1 MRLGRRYLE
10 RTAVPARPLLPAPLH
25 APAPDRRGPAFCG
38 RGCPGRLLR
47 MWDLA
52 LRDPP
57 CVASATGRRGAK
69 AQPRGSACLPP
80 PAPHGRALL
89 PHGAAPHSFTR
100 PPAGG
105 RRVVAIPRAHVRVC
119 VLGRWSLLC
128 SWAHSGQRSCRVPRW
143 SRSSPWGET
152 ARRTGVCISSRPC
165 GDGDL
170 TPGCDPPGECPLSS
184 DPARLLRPRPG
195 PTSMRVTLDPGPSR
209 SVRRAALRPGPG
221 PCRQHP
227 PLPRPHNAGRG
238 RAGPRSRPPW
248 VWAARPPGHD
258 HDARSPLPGPS
269 RQLRLPPA
277 GPSLCQ
283 PLRALRPIEEPEKL
297 RLFWELRGSPP
308 GPGHVWQPHR
318 RNELVLSP

>member
-1 MRLGRRYLE
+1 
-10 RTAVPARPLLPAPLH
+10 
-25 APAPDRRGPAFCG
+25 
-38 RGCPGRLLR
+38 

-69 AQPRGSACLPP
+69 AP

-89 PHGAAPHSFTR
+89 PRGAAPHSFTR
-100 PPAGG
+100 RPAGR

-152 ARRTGVCISSRPC
+152 ARRAGVCISSRPC
-165 GDGDL
+165 ADGDL

-184 DPARLLRPRPG
+184 DPARLLHAQG
-195 PTSMRVTLDPGPSR
+195 PTSMWVTLDPGPSR

-221 PCRQHP
+221 PGPCRQHP
-227 PLPRPHNAGRG
+227 PLPGPQNAGQG
-238 RAGPRSRPPW
+238 RAGPAEPVPLG
-248 VWAARPPGHD
+248 VGPTAARPRPRCPQPAAG
-258 HDARSPLPGPS
+258 AKSSAPAAAPWPVCLPGPS
-269 RQLRLPPA
+269 APFV
-277 GPSLCQ
+277 
-283 PLRALRPIEEPEKL
+283 PLKNPKSFAC
-297 RLFWELRGSPP
+297 FGS
-308 GPGHVWQPHR
+308 
-318 RNELVLSP
+318 

>member
-1 MRLGRRYLE
+1 MRGE
-10 RTAVPARPLLPAPLH
+10 R
-25 APAPDRRGPAFCG
+25 APDGHCAGRRGPAFRG

-69 AQPRGSACLPP
+69 AP

-89 PHGAAPHSFTR
+89 PRGAAPHSFTR
-100 PPAGG
+100 RPAGR

-152 ARRTGVCISSRPC
+152 ARRAGVCISSCPRA
-165 GDGDL
+165 DGDL

-184 DPARLLRPRPG
+184 DPARLLHAQG
-195 PTSMRVTLDPGPSR
+195 PTSMWVTLDPGPSR

-221 PCRQHP
+221 PGPCRQHP
-227 PLPRPHNAGRG
+227 PLPGAAECRPRPG
-238 RAGPRSRPPW
+238 RARGAGPPGCGPHGRPATTTMP
-248 VWAARPPGHD
+248 AARCRGQVVSSGCCPL
-258 HDARSPLPGPS
+258 ARLSASPSAPFV
-269 RQLRLPPA
+269 
-277 GPSLCQ
+277 
-283 PLRALRPIEEPEKL
+283 PLKNPKSFAC
-297 RLFWELRGSPP
+297 FGS
-308 GPGHVWQPHR
+308 
-318 RNELVLSP
+318 